1 MGVRRLEDLRAYRY
15 AREFKLEVYRL
26 VRQSRDAQDDRR
38 FKSQLFEAAA
48 SNEMNIAEG
57 FRRFGARDF
66 CRFLTMAR
74 ASLEEATRRLQDGV
88 DRGYFTKSDCTT
100 ALRLAEESGRSTMAL
115 RKSLQRFIKHPAP
128 HDPKDAEPRTGGPDK

>member
-1 MGVRRLEDLRAYRY
+1 MGVRRLDDLRAYRY

-74 ASLEEATRRLQDGV
+74 ASLEEARRRLQDGI
-88 DRGYFTKSDCTT
+88 DRGYFTESDCS
-100 ALRLAEESGRSTMAL
+100 AARQLAEESGRSTMAL
-115 RKSLQRFIKHPAP
+115 RKSLQRFIKRPGPA
-128 HDPKDAEPRTGGPDK
+128 DPKDAGPRPQGLDK